1 MSDGHFIRDSI
12 KGINSSDM
20 NDMNGVLIR
29 KRCLRIYTQVPL
41 LQNSCPPDNRVCKA
55 REAVLMG

>member
-1 MSDGHFIRDSI
+1 MSDGDFIRDNI

-20 NDMNGVLIR
+20 NDSGVLIR
-29 KRCLRIYTQVPL
+29 KRFLRIYTQVPL

-55 REAVLMG
+55 RQAVLMG